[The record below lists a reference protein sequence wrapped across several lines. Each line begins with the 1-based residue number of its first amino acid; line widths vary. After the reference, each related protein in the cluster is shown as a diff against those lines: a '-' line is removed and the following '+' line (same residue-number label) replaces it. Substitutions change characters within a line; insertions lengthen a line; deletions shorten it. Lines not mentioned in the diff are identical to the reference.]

1 MSIPEPSHESLG
13 AYEAKVHFSEL
24 LQRVEAGA
32 EVTITKHGSP
42 VARMVPIG
50 KGHSPAERRSA
61 VKRLAKLRDGL
72 TLGQDLSVRD
82 LIAEGRR

>member
-1 MSIPEPSHESLG
+1 MSISEPSSESVG

-24 LQRVEAGA
+24 LQRVESGA

-42 VARMVPIG
+42 VARMIPVG
-50 KGHSPAERRSA
+50 KGHSPEQRRAA
-61 VKRLAKLRDGL
+61 VERLAKLRDGL
-72 TLGQDLSVRD
+72 TLGHNMSVRD